1 MVQVA
6 IITRRLREGKT
17 YDDFRRAWFHSTGFG
32 VSSGN
37 RMYTMIN
44 VFDPREIVVI
54 GFTEAS
60 LEELEKGLEIEVDF
74 RLQHSLDEV
83 IEPEIGRI
91 FGLLVSEDDFSA
103 EGEAPDVPPSVS
115 GKATDLAAFFRDLEG
130 SRGLIAAAAAARD
143 AGRAARERER

>member
-32 VSSGN
+32 VPSGN
-37 RMYTMIN
+37 LMYTMIN

-83 IEPEIGRI
+83 IEPEIGRT

-103 EGEAPDVPPSVS
+103 EGEAPYVPPSVS

-130 SRGLIAAAAAARD
+130 ARG
-143 AGRAARERER
+143 